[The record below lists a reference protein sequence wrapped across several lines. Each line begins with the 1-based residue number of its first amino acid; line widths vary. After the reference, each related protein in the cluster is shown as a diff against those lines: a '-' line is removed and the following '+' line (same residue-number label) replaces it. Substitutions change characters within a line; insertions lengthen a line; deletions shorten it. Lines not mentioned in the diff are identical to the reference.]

1 VLLSNSST
9 SYPDC
14 EPEFPG
20 GIDSLWA
27 FLKENVHRPEGSREV
42 EGMVL
47 VEFVVEV
54 DGSISKPEILKSL
67 TPELDAEVIRVVKL
81 MPKFIWHQENCMVR
95 RVYYNIPFKFVTE

>member
-1 VLLSNSST
+1 M
-9 SYPDC
+9 SYRDC

-27 FLKENVHRPEGSREV
+27 FLKDNIHWPEGYDREV
-42 EGMVL
+42 DGTVW

-67 TPELDAEVIRVVKL
+67 TPELDAEAIRVVKL
-81 MPKFIWHQENCMVR
+81 MPKFIWHPEDCTVR
-95 RVYYNIPFKFVTE
+95 RVYYNVPIKFKTE